1 MIFKKCRSTLKL
13 YISANI
19 YRKSKSINI
28 PKFKLKCPFYDEI
41 KILLKLF
48 SYQTQQA
55 LKCRY
60 FFFSHPVYILLSY
73 ETMIRHLTLT
83 AFASVAKFTFAVNE
97 SSKPYR
103 VCLPLDNCCSQ
114 ILKSK
119 S

>member
-73 ETMIRHLTLT
+73 ETMIRNNDTPPYAHCVRFGGKIYICSKRIIKTLQ
-83 AFASVAKFTFAVNE
+83 SVSTTW
-97 SSKPYR
+97 
-103 VCLPLDNCCSQ
+103 
-114 ILKSK
+114 
-119 S
+119 